1 MAVSLYYIIVADGST
16 APTAAQIVAGVDY
29 GAVTVLAAGSVA
41 YTTAGT
47 YDADSDPVT
56 GASASTS
63 YDQYWTSYDGTS
75 YGNVVQ
81 GAVTTLGVDG
91 TATGVTLRAAA
102 RFLGG
107 GATGVRN
114 ATVGG
119 VALRA
124 AARFVA
130 GGAVGTGAAV
140 ASGATLRAVAR
151 FTGGGASAVR
161 NPTVAGVTL
170 RAALRFNGGGAF
182 VPGDGGYR
190 HGRLNVRIGLGL

>member
-16 APTAAQIVAGVDY
+16 APTGAQVYAGVDY
-29 GAVTVLAAGSVA
+29 GAVTVLASGSVA
-41 YTTAGT
+41 YTAAGD
-47 YDADSDPVT
+47 YDGTPWA
-56 GASASTS
+56 GASASTA
-63 YDQYWTSYDGTS
+63 YDQYWVASDGTTH
-75 YGNVVQ
+75 GTPVK
-81 GAVTTLGVDG
+81 GDITTLGVDG